1 MSRNG
6 DPRAAEDTKLT
17 AMRDQR
23 MEPRVRAA
31 VVPGPVRAV
40 VVALLVSVLVAAA
53 GAGCSSSPARLD
65 LVRSERQIA
74 ADLSKTYRVPV
85 SDVRCPSKV
94 VVKRG
99 SSFPCTV
106 DVGRPP
112 QLLTVKVE
120 QRNDKGALLVRPQA
134 AVLQTDQIAAEM
146 ATRLKEQFNRA
157 FLADCGA
164 PAVKVLPPGSQL
176 DCRAADG
183 TSQRVITATVHDIH
197 GTLTFAVQDPAPP
210 ASTAPGATVP
220 DTTVPDTAVPDT
232 TVPDTGQKLTPV
244 APVAPFTPTT
254 NP

>member
-1 MSRNG
+1 
-6 DPRAAEDTKLT
+6 
-17 AMRDQR
+17 

-120 QRNDKGALLVRPQA
+120 QRNDKGALLVKPQA

-164 PAVKVLPPGSQL
+164 PAVKVLAPGSRL
-176 DCRAADG
+176 DCQAADG

-210 ASTAPGATVP
+210 TAPGA
-220 DTTVPDTAVPDT
+220 TVPDTAVPDT
-232 TVPDTGQKLTPV
+232 TVPGSGQKLTPV
-244 APVAPFTPTT
+244 APVAPVTPTT
-254 NP
+254 KP